1 MIGRMQLSTEIS
13 YPGTTPDDAFAL
25 VVDPKF
31 RAAVC
36 EATLALAYDVGIDET
51 DDGGASVRVDRTV
64 PAQVPD
70 FVKKL
75 VGETLDVRQTE
86 DWSAA
91 DTDGSRTADIRI
103 EIVGQPA
110 AMTGTIVLEQ
120 TSDGCREVV
129 SGQVKVSIPF
139 LGGKIEP
146 EVAKAIVTAMKV
158 EQKTGREWLAKS

>member
-13 YPGTTPDDAFAL
+13 YPGATPDDAFAL

-51 DDGGASVRVDRTV
+51 DGGGASVRVDRTV

-86 DWSAA
+86 DWSAPDA
-91 DTDGSRTADIRI
+91 DGSRTADIRV

-110 AMTGTIVLEQ
+110 GMTGTIVLE
-120 TSDGCREVV
+120 TTADGCREVV

-146 EVAKAIVTAMKV
+146 EVAKAIVTAMRV